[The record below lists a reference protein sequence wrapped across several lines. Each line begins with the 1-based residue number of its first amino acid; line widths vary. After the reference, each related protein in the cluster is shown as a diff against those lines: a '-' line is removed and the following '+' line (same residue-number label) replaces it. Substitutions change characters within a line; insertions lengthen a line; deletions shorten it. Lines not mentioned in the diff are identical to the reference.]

1 MRRITVYFICLFMM
15 LGNIKFVSAD
25 TEINR
30 IMNNKNQDVLFVGSV
45 TYVSDNYFVLSAK
58 DYINTESTSEA
69 IAKRTE
75 DHRYV
80 IMKNENIKYT
90 SSYHEKTTVEEGDHV
105 IASLKKTKGKWTI
118 SNGLYETDSDDYQ
131 TLAVKAYNKNPD
143 VQSIMLKYFVNTDGM
158 MKKFSCNTDGSKV
171 YYQSKKIYDARW
183 NMKKYLTIEEIRNSE
198 KLKQMDHKT
207 SLVDDIEEKTT
218 FKTRK
223 WIMFVIDMAAIVV
236 VIGLLKNRK
245 KKINLY
251 NGNVSSI
258 HKNIKKIEVRKT
270 NSIDGFFAK
279 R

>member
-1 MRRITVYFICLFMM
+1 MM
-15 LGNIKFVSAD
+15 LGNVKFVSAD
-25 TEINR
+25 TKISM

-45 TYVSDNYFVLSAK
+45 SHVSDNYFVLSAK

-80 IMKNENIKYT
+80 IMKNENTKYT
-90 SSYHEKTTVEEGDHV
+90 SSYHEKTTIEEGDHV
-105 IASLKKTKGKWTI
+105 IASLKKIKGKWTI

-131 TLAVKAYNKNPD
+131 TLSVKAYNKSPD
-143 VQSIMLKYFVNTDGM
+143 VQSIILKYFINTDGIM
-158 MKKFSCNTDGSKV
+158 NKFSSNKDGSKV

-207 SLVDDIEEKTT
+207 SLVDNIEEKTT

-223 WIMFVIDMAAIVV
+223 WIMFAIDMAAIAVV
-236 VIGLLKNRK
+236 VGLLRNRK
-245 KKINLY
+245 QKKI
-251 NGNVSSI
+251 
-258 HKNIKKIEVRKT
+258 
-270 NSIDGFFAK
+270 
-279 R
+279 

>member
-198 KLKQMDHKT
+198 KLKQMDHRT

-236 VIGLLKNRK
+236 VSGLLKNRK
-245 KKINLY
+245 KKN
-251 NGNVSSI
+251 
-258 HKNIKKIEVRKT
+258 
-270 NSIDGFFAK
+270 
-279 R
+279 

>member
-1 MRRITVYFICLFMM
+1 
-15 LGNIKFVSAD
+15 
-25 TEINR
+25 
-30 IMNNKNQDVLFVGSV
+30 
-45 TYVSDNYFVLSAK
+45 
-58 DYINTESTSEA
+58 
-69 IAKRTE
+69 
-75 DHRYV
+75 
-80 IMKNENIKYT
+80 MKNENIEYT

-223 WIMFVIDMAAIVV
+223 WIVFVIDMAAIVV

-245 KKINLY
+245 KKN
-251 NGNVSSI
+251 
-258 HKNIKKIEVRKT
+258 
-270 NSIDGFFAK
+270 
-279 R
+279 

>member
-15 LGNIKFVSAD
+15 LGNLKIISAD
-25 TEINR
+25 TKISL
-30 IMNNKNQDVLFVGSV
+30 IMKNKNQDVLFVGNVSH
-45 TYVSDNYFVLSAK
+45 VSDDYFVLSAK

-80 IMKNENIKYT
+80 IMKNENTKYT
-90 SSYHEKTTVEEGDHV
+90 SSYHEKATIEEGDHV
-105 IASLKKTKGKWTI
+105 IASLKKANGKWII

-131 TLAVKAYNKNPD
+131 TLSVKAYNKTPD
-143 VQSIMLKYFVNTDGM
+143 VESIVLKYFINSDGM
-158 MKKFSCNTDGSKV
+158 MKKFSSSKNGNSV

-207 SLVDDIEEKTT
+207 NLVDNIEDKTT

-223 WIMFVIDMAAIVV
+223 WIMFMIDMAAIAV
-236 VIGLLKNRK
+236 VIGLLRNRK
-245 KKINLY
+245 QKKN
-251 NGNVSSI
+251 
-258 HKNIKKIEVRKT
+258 
-270 NSIDGFFAK
+270 
-279 R
+279 

>member
-105 IASLKKTKGKWTI
+105 IASLKKTKGK
-118 SNGLYETDSDDYQ
+118 YECIVNRVEAIRKAIKMANTKDIIVLAGKGHEQYQ
-131 TLAVKAYNKNPD
+131 EIK
-143 VQSIMLKYFVNTDGM
+143 G
-158 MKKFSCNTDGSKV
+158 
-171 YYQSKKIYDARW
+171 
-183 NMKKYLTIEEIRNSE
+183 KKYPFDEALIVNEIIDE
-198 KLKQMDHKT
+198 M
-207 SLVDDIEEKTT
+207 EEK
-218 FKTRK
+218 K
-223 WIMFVIDMAAIVV
+223 
-236 VIGLLKNRK
+236 
-245 KKINLY
+245 
-251 NGNVSSI
+251 
-258 HKNIKKIEVRKT
+258 
-270 NSIDGFFAK
+270 
-279 R
+279 

>member
-90 SSYHEKTTVEEGDHV
+90 SSYHEKTTVENE
-105 IASLKKTKGKWTI
+105 
-118 SNGLYETDSDDYQ
+118 
-131 TLAVKAYNKNPD
+131 
-143 VQSIMLKYFVNTDGM
+143 IMCCIIKED
-158 MKKFSCNTDGSKV
+158 K
-171 YYQSKKIYDARW
+171 R
-183 NMKKYLTIEEIRNSE
+183 E
-198 KLKQMDHKT
+198 MDHFPTGYMKQT
-207 SLVDDIEEKTT
+207 VMII
-218 FKTRK
+218 R
-223 WIMFVIDMAAIVV
+223 
-236 VIGLLKNRK
+236 
-245 KKINLY
+245 
-251 NGNVSSI
+251 
-258 HKNIKKIEVRKT
+258 H
-270 NSIDGFFAK
+270 
-279 R
+279 